1 MELCCKQTVMQL
13 CPDPGHRNFPVEDL
27 ADSGWSIRAVPGPS
41 WAVDLARLM
50 VPVVEVLLAGG
61 SILAP
66 VDQRDVEGT
75 GSALSVCVATLPLV
89 PARGIAQ
96 FENVELTGDEAK
108 CNHAQSSESSRRSD
122 HHNADC
128 CIETLMRTARSV
140 AGYADCRVD

>member
-1 MELCCKQTVMQL
+1 MQL

-27 ADSGWSIRAVPGPS
+27 ADSGWGIRAMPGPS

-96 FENVELTGDEAK
+96 FENVELMGDEAK
-108 CNHAQSSESSRRSD
+108 YTHARSSVRSRSLDRHSAD
-122 HHNADC
+122 RCTERLRWILKIVAGRADC
-128 CIETLMRTARSV
+128 H
-140 AGYADCRVD
+140 VD